1 LLDAVDWAEGSLS
14 KPALCQFISVVSELG
29 LQVGDRFD
37 AVVHKG
43 EIRLVS
49 VVVYPKSEVE
59 RLAAQAEAAL
69 ASGDA
74 QTFDSTEDLP
84 ASLHASA

>member
-1 LLDAVDWAEGSLS
+1 MLAELKDRSQVTIP
-14 KPALCQFISVVSELG
+14 KSVVSELG

-37 AVVHKG
+37 VVVHKG
-43 EIRLVS
+43 EIRLVP
-49 VVVYPKSEVE
+49 VVVYPKLEVERLE

-74 QTFDSTEDLP
+74 QTFDSAEDLL